1 MSGSTVLGGRGGG
14 TIYLK
19 NAGTLHVDG
28 VISANG
34 ETGTAASGGGSGG
47 AILMEEI
54 GLIKVYILIKSSNWA
69 QLFKINDVV
78 R

>member
-34 ETGTAASGGGSGG
+34 ETGNAASGGGSGG

-54 GLIKVYILIKSSNWA
+54 GLIKVYSS
-69 QLFKINDVV
+69 LFANNA